1 MKVVKIFILF
11 LLVSTLLF
19 GYYIYWFFNTP
30 SVEKDTFFIINKG
43 NSFGTIVNNLNNQ
56 NLIPFHSKKLF
67 KYISRILY
75 KNKLTIKA
83 GEYQFLKG
91 ETPYEILTKLEN
103 GNVYIRKIT
112 FAEGLS
118 NDSIFKIINSTYGL
132 FGDLP
137 DTDIMEGTLL
147 PETYTYTYGDSK
159 ISIITRMQKAMLEFL
174 NMEWLKRDYD
184 LPFTTKQEA
193 LSLASIVEKETGI
206 PTERGKVASVFINRL
221 RKGMRLQ
228 SDPTVIYSFAMGNKD
243 LEREIRKS
251 DIARMSEYNTY
262 RIKGIPQKP
271 IANAGK
277 DAIRA
282 VLRPEKTNYLY
293 FVATGNGGHNFSSTL
308 DEHNT
313 FVKEY
318 RQKLKQ
324 SKENV
329 KAD

>member
-1 MKVVKIFILF
+1 MKVVKIFIVF
-11 LLVSTLLF
+11 LLVSILLF

-30 SVEKDTFFIINKG
+30 SVEEDTFFIINKG

-103 GNVYIRKIT
+103 GDVYIRKIT

>member
-11 LLVSTLLF
+11 LLVSILLF

-30 SVEKDTFFIINKG
+30 SVEEDTFFIINKG

-103 GNVYIRKIT
+103 GDVYIRKIT

-251 DIARMSEYNTY
+251 DITRMSEYNTY

>member
-1 MKVVKIFILF
+1 MKVVKIFIVF
-11 LLVSTLLF
+11 LLVSILLF

-30 SVEKDTFFIINKG
+30 SVEEDTFFIINKG

-103 GNVYIRKIT
+103 GDVYIRKIT

-313 FVKEY
+313 FVKKY

>member
-11 LLVSTLLF
+11 LLVSILLF

-30 SVEKDTFFIINKG
+30 SVEEDTFFIINKG

-103 GNVYIRKIT
+103 GDVYIRKIT

-159 ISIITRMQKAMLEFL
+159 ISIITRMKKAMLEFL

>member
-11 LLVSTLLF
+11 LLVLILLF

-159 ISIITRMQKAMLEFL
+159 ISIITKMQKAMLEFL

-206 PTERGKVASVFINRL
+206 PT
-221 RKGMRLQ
+221 
-228 SDPTVIYSFAMGNKD
+228 
-243 LEREIRKS
+243 
-251 DIARMSEYNTY
+251 
-262 RIKGIPQKP
+262 
-271 IANAGK
+271 
-277 DAIRA
+277 
-282 VLRPEKTNYLY
+282 
-293 FVATGNGGHNFSSTL
+293 
-308 DEHNT
+308 
-313 FVKEY
+313 
-318 RQKLKQ
+318 
-324 SKENV
+324 
-329 KAD
+329 

>member
-11 LLVSTLLF
+11 LLVSILLF

-30 SVEKDTFFIINKG
+30 SVEEDTFFIINKG

-103 GNVYIRKIT
+103 GDVYIRKIT

>member
-1 MKVVKIFILF
+1 MFISSKNNGSLIKIALYADFSKENAGKTICTE
-11 LLVSTLLF
+11 LLKNNNTFSLISYTL
-19 GYYIYWFFNTP
+19 
-30 SVEKDTFFIINKG
+30 
-43 NSFGTIVNNLNNQ
+43 
-56 NLIPFHSKKLF
+56 
-67 KYISRILY
+67 
-75 KNKLTIKA
+75 
-83 GEYQFLKG
+83 
-91 ETPYEILTKLEN
+91 
-103 GNVYIRKIT
+103 
-112 FAEGLS
+112 
-118 NDSIFKIINSTYGL
+118 
-132 FGDLP
+132 
-137 DTDIMEGTLL
+137 
-147 PETYTYTYGDSK
+147 
-159 ISIITRMQKAMLEFL
+159 
-174 NMEWLKRDYD
+174 
-184 LPFTTKQEA
+184 FTTKQEA